1 MNKRLFAL
9 LPLALTLTACATTQA
24 PPAPSMPVLS
34 CDDCSGLR
42 YYGHQAPPQ
51 SETAKIIGVLAGAA
65 TNIAGYGFAADAVKT
80 VTSTAA
86 TAGRIQVIEQP
97 APTIVR
103 PEVILAPG
111 ATVAE

>member
-1 MNKRLFAL
+1 MKLIL
-9 LPLALTLTACATTQA
+9 IPLAFSLTACATTEG
-24 PPAPSMPVLS
+24 PPAPSMPVIS

-42 YYGHQAPPQ
+42 YYGNQAPPQ

-65 TNIAGYGFAADAVKT
+65 TQIAGYGFASDAVKN
-80 VTSTAA
+80 VTTTTAN
-86 TAGRIQVIEQP
+86 AGRVQVVEQP
-97 APTIVR
+97 EPTIVR